1 MASTTSL
8 TVPPNALP
16 ASLIRAID
24 QVCAANRRA
33 PPIETFNIVCG
44 AESGLTS
51 WGRKR
56 VTPVLEQTGR
66 NRHDLSHRP
75 GRPLTKSMAEVL
87 VVLTML
93 LLARLLAGAHTA

>member
-8 TVPPNALP
+8 TVPPKALP

-33 PPIETFNIVCG
+33 PPIETFSIVCG

-51 WGRKR
+51 WGS
-56 VTPVLEQTGR
+56 E
-66 NRHDLSHRP
+66 S
-75 GRPLTKSMAEVL
+75 A
-87 VVLTML
+87 LTML
-93 LLARLLAGAHTA
+93 LLARLLAGAHTAWQSRASGSSDSERIIIRKAPTPSITAWCILV

>member
-51 WGRKR
+51 WGS
-56 VTPVLEQTGR
+56 E
-66 NRHDLSHRP
+66 S
-75 GRPLTKSMAEVL
+75 A
-87 VVLTML
+87 
-93 LLARLLAGAHTA
+93 